1 MTKRA
6 FYFLLFILCSLG
18 VKAQIGGS
26 NVYNFLDFSYSSRIA
41 ALGGSLISVHD
52 DDPTLI
58 NYNPSYISKRHNN
71 SLSLNFTDY
80 FSDVN
85 YGSAL
90 YSRSFKKAGSF
101 ALEMRYVGY
110 GRFIETDEIENQL
123 GYFSANDLAMTVGW
137 GRQLDSNFS
146 IGANLKMIYCT
157 YESYTSFGL
166 AADVAGS
173 YYNSKKNIS
182 LTLLFKNIGS
192 ELKTFTPGN
201 YEKTPFDIQFAF
213 SQRFQHLPVRYHIS
227 LHSLYKWD
235 MAYVGEDDPFLE
247 TDALTGDV
255 QYPSNVSRFFDNFFR
270 HFIFGIEIIPSKYLS
285 IQLAYN
291 HNQHQEMKIPQK
303 NSFAGF
309 SYGFM
314 LNIKSIRVGFSRSHY
329 AVGAVPNY
337 FTFAAN
343 IDELA
348 KLSKDKKAKKIER
361 LN

>member
-1 MTKRA
+1 MIKR
-6 FYFLLFILCSLG
+6 FYYFLLICLFSSG
-18 VKAQIGGS
+18 VKAQTGG
-26 NVYNFLDFSYSSRIA
+26 NNIYNFLDFSYSSRIA
-41 ALGGSLISVHD
+41 ALGGSLISVYD

-58 NYNPSYISKRHNN
+58 NYNPSYIGKRHNN
-71 SLSLNFTDY
+71 SLALNFTDF
-80 FSDVN
+80 FSNVN

-90 YSRSFKKAGSF
+90 YSHTFKKAGSF

-110 GRFIETDEIENQL
+110 GKFISTDEIGNQL
-123 GYFSANDLAMTVGW
+123 GFFGANDLAMTIGW

-146 IGANLKMIYCT
+146 IGANLKMIYCA
-157 YESYTSFGL
+157 YESYSSFGL
-166 AADVAGS
+166 ALDVAGS
-173 YYNSKKNIS
+173 YYNPKKNIS

-192 ELKTFTPGN
+192 ELKAFTPGN
-201 YEKTPFDIQFAF
+201 FEKTPFDIQIAF
-213 SQRFQHLPVRYHIS
+213 SQRFKYLPVRYHIS

-235 MAYVGEDDPFLE
+235 MAYVGENDPFLE
-247 TDALTGDV
+247 TDALTGDIK
-255 QYPSNVSRFFDNFFR
+255 YPSNVSRFFDNFFR
-270 HFIFGIEIIPSKYLS
+270 HMIFGIEIIPTKYLS
-285 IQLAYN
+285 IQFAYN

-303 NSFAGF
+303 KSFAGF

-314 LNIKSIRVGFSRSHY
+314 IDIKSIKIGFSRSHF

-348 KLSKDKKAKKIER
+348 KLSKNKKTKKLER

>member
-1 MTKRA
+1 MTKRT
-6 FYFLLFILCSLG
+6 FYILLLLLFSSG
-18 VKAQIGGS
+18 VQAQIGGD
-26 NVYNFLDFSYSSRIA
+26 NIYNFLDFSYSSRIS
-41 ALGGSLISVHD
+41 ALGGSLISVYD

-71 SLSLNFTDY
+71 SLSFNFTDY
-80 FSDVN
+80 FSNVS

-110 GRFIETDEIENQL
+110 GKFSTTDEIGNEL

-146 IGANLKMIYCT
+146 IGANLKMIYCA
-157 YESYTSFGL
+157 YESYTSFGI
-166 AADVAGS
+166 AVDVAGS
-173 YYNSKKNIS
+173 YYNPKKNIS

-192 ELKTFTPGN
+192 ELKAFTPGN
-201 YEKTPFDIQFAF
+201 FEKTPFDIQFAF
-213 SQRFQHLPVRYHIS
+213 SQRFKYLPVRYHIS

-235 MAYVGEDDPFLE
+235 MAYVGKENPFLE
-247 TDALTGDV
+247 TDALTGDIE
-255 QYPSNVSRFFDNFFR
+255 YPSNVSRFFDNFFR
-270 HFIFGIEIIPSKYLS
+270 HFIFGIEIIPSKYIS

-303 NSFAGF
+303 KSFAGF

-314 LNIKSIRVGFSRSHY
+314 LNIKSIRIGFSRSHY

-348 KLSKDKKAKKIER
+348 KLSKDKKAKKLTR